1 MRNITVS
8 VPEDVYRQARI
19 KAAEQGESV
28 SALVA
33 QFLSTLSDTDD
44 RFERLLAQQEEVL
57 AEIESFRAGDRLG
70 REQVH
75 ERALR

>member
-75 ERALR
+75 DRALR

>member
-33 QFLSTLSDTDD
+33 QFLSRLSDTDD
-44 RFERLLAQQEEVL
+44 RFERLQAQQEEVL

-75 ERALR
+75 DRALR

>member
-1 MRNITVS
+1 MRTITVS

-19 KAAEQGESV
+19 KAAEQGETL

-33 QFLSTLSDTDD
+33 QFLSSLSDTDD
-44 RFERLLAQQEEVL
+44 QFDRLLAQQEEIL

-70 REQVH
+70 RDQLH
-75 ERALR
+75 DRATR

>member
-33 QFLSTLSDTDD
+33 QFLSTLSDSDD
-44 RFERLLAQQEEVL
+44 RFDRLLAKQEEVL

-70 REQVH
+70 RDRLH
-75 ERALR
+75 DRAIR

>member
-8 VPEDVYRQARI
+8 VPDEVYREARI
-19 KAAEQGESV
+19 EAARRGRSV

-33 QFLSTLSDTDD
+33 EYLSTLGDAGDE
-44 RFERLLAQQEEVL
+44 FERLLAQQEEVL

-70 REQVH
+70 REEVH
-75 ERALR
+75 ERGAR

>member
-8 VPEDVYRQARI
+8 VPEEVYRHARI

-33 QFLSTLSDTDD
+33 QFLATLSNKDEQ
-44 RFERLLAQQEEVL
+44 FERLLAQQEEVL
-57 AEIESFRAGDRLG
+57 AEIESFRASDRL
-70 REQVH
+70 
-75 ERALR
+75 ERDQLHDRAIR

>member
-8 VPEDVYRQARI
+8 VPDDVYRQARI
-19 KAAEQGESV
+19 RSAELGRSV

-33 QFLSTLSDTDD
+33 EFLATLGDGGGE
-44 RFERLLAQQEEVL
+44 FARLQARQEEVL
-57 AEIESFRAGDRLG
+57 AEIEDFRAADRL
-70 REQVH
+70 RRDEIH